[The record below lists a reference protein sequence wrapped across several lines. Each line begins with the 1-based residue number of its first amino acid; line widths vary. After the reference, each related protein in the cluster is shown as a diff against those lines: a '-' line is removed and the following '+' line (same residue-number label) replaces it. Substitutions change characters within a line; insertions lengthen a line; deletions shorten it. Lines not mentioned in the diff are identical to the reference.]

1 MSSEREQTFGLG
13 VRNKTVKL
21 AEPNQKWHEAYM
33 LEEAA
38 IRGALGDLAIE
49 IQHFGSTAIPEI
61 KAKPIIDIAVGV
73 RRFED
78 GLACVEP
85 MASIGYDYAGSNIVP
100 NDHIFGRDIAG
111 DTRTHLVHVVEHG
124 GTNWRNF
131 IVFRDR
137 LRSRPDIAH
146 AYEALK
152 VELAAKYADNRA
164 AYTAAKADF
173 ISKIVAE
180 AEGA

>member
-1 MSSEREQTFGLG
+1 MAAENEQPFGLG
-13 VRNKTVKL
+13 VGNKSVRL
-21 AEPNQKWHEAYM
+21 SEPNQRWHEAYL

-38 IRGALGDLAIE
+38 IRGALGDLAVD
-49 IQHFGSTAIPEI
+49 IQHFGSTSIPEI

-100 NDHIFGRDIAG
+100 DDHIFGRGIPG
-111 DTRTHLVHVVEHG
+111 ETRTHLVHVVEHG
-124 GTNWRNF
+124 GPTWRHF
-131 IVFRDR
+131 LLFRDR
-137 LRSRPDIAH
+137 MRNRPDLAH

-152 VELAAKYADNRA
+152 VELAAKYANDRA
-164 AYTAAKADF
+164 AYTAAKKDF
-173 ISKIVAE
+173 IQKILAE
-180 AEGA
+180 SE